1 MDFSNYIFRS
11 HMVGKIINLP
21 KVLTD
26 NQKNTLHDYTLR
38 AGGEGRKLTANQ
50 EKVLI
55 ELKYKYNKS
64 QEYSL
69 TDGSKKVLAELAY
82 SVKHG
87 RTTELNS
94 EMITKGLATEK
105 NCRDILSRV
114 SGLFLTASTERKQNK
129 WVTGAIDVEPNN
141 VIIDIKSAWSWESFA
156 KILESS
162 ANEIYLR
169 QGDSYMDLWQK
180 KDFLLCHVLTDT
192 PNLLVEKKI
201 KSLDYK
207 HDILNVEGDV
217 REDNIPDVK
226 KIISNHIFSRKA
238 LEEFCE
244 FSSNIHIEWFSDFNE
259 IPESERVH
267 MIPHIYDPERIEQR
281 NKCISMAR
289 EYMNTVTAI
298 NNFQPQ
304 LIQ

>member
-1 MDFSNYIFRS
+1 
-11 HMVGKIINLP
+11 MVGKIINLP
-21 KVLTD
+21 KSLTT
-26 NQKNTLHDYTLR
+26 NQESMLQDYALR
-38 AGGEGRKLTANQ
+38 ASGEGRELTANQ

-55 ELKYKYNKS
+55 ELKYKFNKS
-64 QEYSL
+64 NEYRL
-69 TDGSKKVLAELAY
+69 TDGTKKVLAELAY

-114 SGLFLTASTERKQNK
+114 SGLFLTASTERKQNN
-129 WVTGAIDVEPNN
+129 WVTGAIDVEPDN

-192 PNLLVEKKI
+192 PHLLVEKKI

-207 HDILNVEGDV
+207 YDILNLEGDV

-226 KIISNHIFSRKA
+226 KVISNHIFSRKG
-238 LEEFCE
+238 LESFCD
-244 FSSNIHIEWFSDFNE
+244 FSSIIHIEWFDDFNE

-267 MIPHIYDPERIEQR
+267 MIPHEFSQERIEQR
-281 NKCISMAR
+281 NECIRMSR

-298 NNFQPQ
+298 NNFKPE